1 MNNMKTEKLIELQ
14 EEIEERKTQK
24 AQLEG
29 EKNAIVKQL
38 KEDFGCKSVKQAEAL
53 IKEKE
58 SDVAKLED
66 ELEEGLE
73 ELEKLLK

>member
-1 MNNMKTEKLIELQ
+1 MKTEELIELQ

-29 EKNAIVKQL
+29 EKNAIGKQL
-38 KEDFGCKSVKQAEAL
+38 KEDWGCKNLKQAEAL
-53 IKEKE
+53 IEEKE
-58 SDVAKLED
+58 SAVAKLEE

>member
-1 MNNMKTEKLIELQ
+1 MKTEKLIELQ

-38 KEDFGCKSVKQAEAL
+38 KEDYGCKSIKQAEAL

-58 SDVAKLED
+58 VAVAKLEE

>member
-1 MNNMKTEKLIELQ
+1 MKTEKLIELQ

-38 KEDFGCKSVKQAEAL
+38 KEDYGCKSIKQAEAL

-58 SDVAKLED
+58 VAVAQLEE

>member
-1 MNNMKTEKLIELQ
+1 MKTEQLIELQ

-38 KEDFGCKSVKQAEAL
+38 KEDWNCKSIKQVEAL

-58 SDVAKLED
+58 SAVAALED
-66 ELEEGLE
+66 EVEKGLE

>member
-1 MNNMKTEKLIELQ
+1 MKTEQLIELQ

-38 KEDFGCKSVKQAEAL
+38 KEDWNCKSIKQVEAL

-58 SDVAKLED
+58 SAVAKLEE